1 MIINVIVPL
10 PLEGTFTYS
19 VPASLQEKVKP
30 GCRVLVPWGKTKHY
44 LAVVDSVAN
53 GENAQT
59 GYNIKEIASVVD
71 EQPIVTEA
79 QLRLWHWLA
88 DYYLSPIGEV
98 MNAALPA
105 GLKQQDRYKPKTEV
119 CVKINPKL
127 ASERNLHIALN
138 VLKRAQKQAE
148 MFCCFLELTGWD
160 RISEAASHGNGTD
173 ADEQT
178 VITPEQLS
186 IVELTR
192 DELLN
197 ASHGNTTT
205 LRQLV
210 KRDFLIEYE
219 REIGRLNNLS
229 LQPYKQINKLNAT
242 QQDAYNQVL
251 MQFLQKNVVLLHGVT
266 SSGKTEIYI
275 HLIQR
280 AIERHEQV
288 LYLMPEIALTVQMR
302 QRLQAVFGNRL
313 GIYHSK
319 YSDEERVEIWQKQ
332 LSSAP
337 YDVILGA
344 RSAVFLPFQKLGLVI
359 IDEEHE
365 TSFKQVDPA
374 PRYHARSAAIMLAH
388 WAGAKTL
395 LGTATP
401 SAETYSN
408 SISMSS
414 DGLIETAK
422 NGNSASTKSSAKY
435 GLVELFQRYK
445 GIELPEIKVVDLKE
459 LRRRK
464 MMYGS
469 FSPDLLEAMKTAL
482 AKGEQVILFQNR
494 RGFSQMMQCRTCGW
508 TPRCERCDVSLSYHK
523 TTNMLTCHYCGFTYQ
538 MPDKCPSCETA
549 DIRHHGLGTEKIEEQ
564 LLEYIPEAK
573 VARMDLDTTRTR
585 TAHERIIDDFAKGH
599 TNVLIGTQ
607 MITKGLDFKN
617 VSVVGIINADSLL
630 NFPDF
635 RAYEHAF
642 MMLSQVAGRAGRHGK
657 RGVVYLQTTQKQLPV
672 ISQIVNNDFQGFF
685 RDLMIERKMFNY
697 PPFSN
702 LIYVYLKHKNPN
714 TISSAA
720 IEMTYRLKQRLGG
733 RVLGPETPF
742 VAVVKSMNIR
752 RIMIKLENGISLQKV
767 REYLRY
773 CQSELMK
780 DKRYSSLVMYY
791 DADPM

>member
-1 MIINVIVPL
+1 MTINVIVPL

-19 VPASLQEKVKP
+19 VPASLQEKVKL

-44 LAVVDSVAN
+44 LAVVDSVN
-53 GENAQT
+53 ET
-59 GYNIKEIASVVD
+59 GDVQVGYEVKPIASVVD
-71 EQPIVTEA
+71 EVPIVTKA
-79 QLRLWHWLA
+79 QLLLWHWLS

-105 GLKQQDRYKPKTEV
+105 GLKQEDRYKPKTET
-119 CVKINPKL
+119 CVRLNSKL

-148 MFCCFLELTGWD
+148 MFCCFLELSGWD
-160 RISEAASHGNGTD
+160 RLSNGSAQQSSSSSEATVPEASASG
-173 ADEQT
+173 
-178 VITPEQLS
+178 IS
-186 IVELTR
+186 ELTR

-197 ASHGNTTT
+197 ASHGNTAT
-205 LRQLV
+205 LRQLI
-210 KRDFLIEYE
+210 KREFLEEYE

-229 LQPYKQINKLNAT
+229 LQPYKQINLLNAT
-242 QQDAYNQVL
+242 QQDAYNKVL

-319 YSDEERVEIWQKQ
+319 YSDEERVEIWRKQ
-332 LSSAP
+332 LSGDP

-365 TSFKQVDPA
+365 TSFKQADPA

-408 SISMSS
+408 A
-414 DGLIETAK
+414 LPTEKVPA
-422 NGNSASTKSSAKY
+422 AKY
-435 GLVELFQRYK
+435 GLVELTQRFK
-445 GIELPEIKVVDLKE
+445 GIELPEIKVVDIKE

-469 FSPDLLEAMKTAL
+469 FSPDLLNAMKEAL
-482 AKGEQVILFQNR
+482 ANGEQVILFQNR
-494 RGFSQMMQCRTCGW
+494 RGFSHMMQCSTCGW

-538 MPDKCPSCETA
+538 MPSKCPACETT

-564 LLEYIPEAK
+564 LLEYIPDAK

-585 TAHERIIDDFAKGH
+585 SAHERIIDDFAKGH

-657 RGVVYLQTTQKQLPV
+657 RGTVYLQTTQKQLPV
-672 ISQIVNNDFQGFF
+672 ISQIVNNDFPGFF
-685 RDLMIERKMFNY
+685 RDLMIERRMYNY

-702 LIYVYLKHKNPN
+702 IIYVYLKHKNQN
-714 TISSAA
+714 TANSAS
-720 IEMTYRLKQRLGG
+720 IEMTYRLKQRLGDK
-733 RVLGPETPF
+733 VLGPETPF

-767 REYLRY
+767 REFLRY

-780 DKRYSSLVMYY
+780 DKRYSSLTMYY
-791 DADPM
+791 DVDPL

>member
-1 MIINVIVPL
+1 MLTANVIVPL
-10 PLEGTFTYS
+10 PLEGTFTYAI
-19 VPASLQEKVKP
+19 PASLSGKVKP
-30 GCRVLVPWGKTKHY
+30 GCRVLVPWGKTKKY
-44 LAVVDSVAN
+44 LAVVDSISESTEERN
-53 GENAQT
+53 GFA
-59 GYNIKEIASVVD
+59 IKEIEALKDV
-71 EQPIVTEA
+71 EPIVTQQ
-79 QLRLWHWLA
+79 QLQLWHWIA

-105 GLKQQDRYKPKTEV
+105 GLKEEGRYKMKTET
-119 CVKINPKL
+119 CVRLNPKL
-127 ASERNLHIALN
+127 GTTRNLHIALD
-138 VLKRAQKQAE
+138 VLKRAKAQAE
-148 MFCCFLELTGWD
+148 MFCCFLELSGWD
-160 RISEAASHGNGTD
+160 RVDFNDNLNPNLNDNPNDTPSTVPDASASGFSG
-173 ADEQT
+173 
-178 VITPEQLS
+178 

-197 ASHGNTTT
+197 ASHGNTNT
-205 LRQLV
+205 LRLLI
-210 KRDFLIEYE
+210 KRDFLEEYE

-229 LQPYKQINKLNAT
+229 LQPHKQISKLNIL
-242 QQDAYNQVL
+242 QQDAYNQIL
-251 MQFLQKNVVLLHGVT
+251 LKFMQKNVVLLHGVT

-288 LYLMPEIALTVQMR
+288 LYLMPEIALTIQMR

-332 LSSAP
+332 LSGAP

-365 TSFKQVDPA
+365 TSFKQADPA

-401 SAETYSN
+401 CAETFAN
-408 SISMSS
+408 A
-414 DGLIETAK
+414 E
-422 NGNSASTKSSAKY
+422 NKY
-435 GLVELFQRYK
+435 GLVSLTQRFK
-445 GIELPEIKVVDLKE
+445 GVELPEIKVVDIQDY
-459 LRRRK
+459 RRRK
-464 MMYGS
+464 MMYAS
-469 FSPDLLEAMKTAL
+469 FSPDLLEAMKQAL
-482 AKGEQVILFQNR
+482 ANKEQVILFQNR
-494 RGFSQMMQCRTCGW
+494 RGFSQQVQCRTCGW

-523 TTNMLTCHYCGFTYQ
+523 TTSQLTCHYCGFTYRL
-538 MPDKCPSCETA
+538 PDKCPSCEGN
-549 DIRHHGLGTEKIEEQ
+549 DLRHQGLGTEKIEEQ
-564 LLEYIPEAK
+564 LMEYIPEAK

-617 VSVVGIINADSLL
+617 VSVVGIINADTLL
-630 NFPDF
+630 NYPDF

-657 RGVVYLQTTQKQLPV
+657 RGTVYLQTTQKQLP
-672 ISQIVNNDFQGFF
+672 IIPQIVNNDFHGFF
-685 RDLMIERKMFNY
+685 RDLMTERQMFLY
-697 PPFSN
+697 PPFAN
-702 LIYVYLKHKNPN
+702 IVYVYLKHKNQN
-714 TISSAA
+714 TVNSAA
-720 IEMTYRLKQRLGG
+720 LEMTYRLKNRLGE

-742 VAVVKSMNIR
+742 VSVVKSLNIR
-752 RIMIKLENGISLQKV
+752 RIMIKIENGISMQKV
-767 REYLRY
+767 RQYLRY
-773 CQSELMK
+773 CQGELMK
-780 DKRYSSLVMYY
+780 DRRYASLIMYY
-791 DADPM
+791 DVDPQ

>member
-1 MIINVIVPL
+1 MTINVIVPL

-19 VPASLQEKVKP
+19 VPASLQEKVKL

-44 LAVVDSVAN
+44 LAVVDSVN
-53 GENAQT
+53 ET
-59 GYNIKEIASVVD
+59 GDVQVGYEVKPIASVVD
-71 EQPIVTEA
+71 EVPVVTKA
-79 QLRLWHWLA
+79 QLQLWHWLS

-105 GLKQQDRYKPKTEV
+105 GLKQEDRYKPKTET
-119 CVKINPKL
+119 CVRLNSKL

-148 MFCCFLELTGWD
+148 MFCCFLELSGWD
-160 RISEAASHGNGTD
+160 RLSNGSAQQSPSSSEATVPEASASG
-173 ADEQT
+173 
-178 VITPEQLS
+178 IS
-186 IVELTR
+186 ELTR

-197 ASHGNTTT
+197 ASHGNTAT
-205 LRQLV
+205 LRQLI
-210 KRDFLIEYE
+210 KREFLEEYE

-229 LQPYKQINKLNAT
+229 LQPYKQINQLNAT
-242 QQDAYNQVL
+242 QQDAYNKVL

-332 LSSAP
+332 LSGNP

-365 TSFKQVDPA
+365 TSFKQADPA

-408 SISMSS
+408 A
-414 DGLIETAK
+414 LPTEKVPAV
-422 NGNSASTKSSAKY
+422 KY
-435 GLVELFQRYK
+435 GLVELTQRFK
-445 GIELPEIKVVDLKE
+445 GIELPEIKVVDIKE

-469 FSPDLLEAMKTAL
+469 FSPDLLNAMKEAL
-482 AKGEQVILFQNR
+482 ANGEQVILFQNR
-494 RGFSQMMQCRTCGW
+494 RGFSHMMQCSTCGW

-538 MPDKCPSCETA
+538 MPSKCPACETT

-564 LLEYIPEAK
+564 LLEYIPDAK

-585 TAHERIIDDFAKGH
+585 SAHERIIDDFAKGH

-657 RGVVYLQTTQKQLPV
+657 RGTVYLQTTQKQLPV
-672 ISQIVNNDFQGFF
+672 ITQIVNNDFPGFF
-685 RDLMIERKMFNY
+685 RDLMIERRMYNY

-702 LIYVYLKHKNPN
+702 IIYVYLKHKNQN
-714 TISSAA
+714 TANSAS
-720 IEMTYRLKQRLGG
+720 IEMTYRLKQRLGDK
-733 RVLGPETPF
+733 VLGPETPF

-767 REYLRY
+767 REFLRY

-780 DKRYSSLVMYY
+780 DKRYSSLTMYY
-791 DADPM
+791 DVDPL

>member
-1 MIINVIVPL
+1 MTINVIVPL

-19 VPASLQEKVKP
+19 VPASLQEKVKL

-44 LAVVDSVAN
+44 LAVVDSVN
-53 GENAQT
+53 ET
-59 GYNIKEIASVVD
+59 GDVQVGYEVKPIASVVD
-71 EQPIVTEA
+71 EVPIVTKA
-79 QLRLWHWLA
+79 QLQLWHWLS

-105 GLKQQDRYKPKTEV
+105 GLKQEDRYKPKTET
-119 CVKINPKL
+119 CVRLNSKL

-148 MFCCFLELTGWD
+148 MFCCFLELSGWD
-160 RISEAASHGNGTD
+160 RLSNGSAQQSSSSSEATVPEASASGISELA
-173 ADEQT
+173 
-178 VITPEQLS
+178 
-186 IVELTR
+186 R

-197 ASHGNTTT
+197 ASHGNTAT
-205 LRQLV
+205 LRQLI
-210 KRDFLIEYE
+210 KREFLEEYE

-229 LQPYKQINKLNAT
+229 LQPYKQINQLNAT
-242 QQDAYNQVL
+242 QQDAYNKVL

-288 LYLMPEIALTVQMR
+288 LYLMPEITLTVQMR

-332 LSSAP
+332 LSGDP

-365 TSFKQVDPA
+365 TSFKQADPA

-388 WAGAKTL
+388 WAGAKAL

-408 SISMSS
+408 A
-414 DGLIETAK
+414 LPTEKVPA
-422 NGNSASTKSSAKY
+422 AKY
-435 GLVELFQRYK
+435 GLVELAQRFK
-445 GIELPEIKVVDLKE
+445 GIELPEIKVVDIKE

-469 FSPDLLEAMKTAL
+469 FSPELLNAMKEAL
-482 AKGEQVILFQNR
+482 ANGEQVILFQNR
-494 RGFSQMMQCRTCGW
+494 RGFSHMMQCSTCGW

-538 MPDKCPSCETA
+538 MPSKCPACETT

-564 LLEYIPEAK
+564 LLEYIPDAK

-585 TAHERIIDDFAKGH
+585 SAHERIIDDFAKGH

-657 RGVVYLQTTQKQLPV
+657 RGTVYLQTTQKQLPV
-672 ISQIVNNDFQGFF
+672 ITQIVNNDFPGFF
-685 RDLMIERKMFNY
+685 RDLMIERRMYNY

-702 LIYVYLKHKNPN
+702 IIYVYLKHKNQN
-714 TISSAA
+714 TANSAS
-720 IEMTYRLKQRLGG
+720 IEMTYRLKQRLGDK
-733 RVLGPETPF
+733 VLGPETPF

-767 REYLRY
+767 REFLRY

-780 DKRYSSLVMYY
+780 DKRYSSLTMYY
-791 DADPM
+791 DVDPL

>member
-1 MIINVIVPL
+1 MTINVIVPL

-19 VPASLQEKVKP
+19 VPASLLEKVKR

-44 LAVVDSVAN
+44 FAIVDSVN
-53 GENAQT
+53 NDNAQT
-59 GYNIKEIASVVD
+59 VGYELKPISGVVD
-71 EQPIVTEA
+71 EQPVVTES

-105 GLKQQDRYKPKTEV
+105 GLKQEDRYKPKTET
-119 CVKINPKL
+119 CVRLNPRL
-127 ASERNLHIALN
+127 ASERNLHIALD

-148 MFCCFLELTGWD
+148 MFCCFLELSGWD
-160 RISEAASHGNGTD
+160 RLSNGISQQSPSVSTSAPVPEALASG
-173 ADEQT
+173 
-178 VITPEQLS
+178 IS
-186 IVELTR
+186 ELTR

-197 ASHGNTTT
+197 ASHGNTAT
-205 LRQLV
+205 LRQLI
-210 KRDFLIEYE
+210 KRDFLVEYE

-229 LQPYKQINKLNAT
+229 LQPYKQINQLNAT
-242 QQDAYNQVL
+242 QLDAYNHIL

-332 LSSAP
+332 LSGAP

-365 TSFKQVDPA
+365 TSFKQADPA

-408 SISMSS
+408 ALAMGKMS
-414 DGLIETAK
+414 A
-422 NGNSASTKSSAKY
+422 AKY
-435 GLVELFQRYK
+435 GLVELTQRFK

-469 FSPDLLEAMKTAL
+469 FSPDLLEAMKAAL
-482 AKGEQVILFQNR
+482 AKDEQVILFQNR
-494 RGFSQMMQCRTCGW
+494 RGFSHMMQCRTCGW

-538 MPDKCPSCETA
+538 MPSKCPACETT

-657 RGVVYLQTTQKQLPV
+657 RGTVYLQTTQKQLPI

-685 RDLMIERKMFNY
+685 RDLMVERRMFNY
-697 PPFSN
+697 PPYSN

-714 TISSAA
+714 VISSAA
-720 IEMTYRLKQRLGG
+720 IEMTYRLKQRLGD

-752 RIMIKLENGISLQKV
+752 RIMIKLESGISLQKV

-773 CQSELMK
+773 CQVELMK
-780 DKRYSSLVMYY
+780 DKRYSSLVTYY
-791 DADPM
+791 DVDPQ

>member
-1 MIINVIVPL
+1 MMTINVIVPL

-19 VPASLQEKVKP
+19 VPASLKEKVKL

-44 LAVVDSVAN
+44 LAVVDSVD
-53 GENAQT
+53 ET
-59 GYNIKEIASVVD
+59 GDVQVGYEVKPIASVVD
-71 EQPIVTEA
+71 EVPIVTKA
-79 QLRLWHWLA
+79 QLQLWHWLS

-105 GLKQQDRYKPKTEV
+105 GLKQEDRYKPKTET
-119 CVKINPKL
+119 CVRLNSKL

-148 MFCCFLELTGWD
+148 MFCCFLELSGWD
-160 RISEAASHGNGTD
+160 RLSNGISQQSPSVSTSATVPETSASG
-173 ADEQT
+173 
-178 VITPEQLS
+178 IS
-186 IVELTR
+186 ELTR

-197 ASHGNTTT
+197 ASHGNTAT
-205 LRQLV
+205 LRQLI
-210 KRDFLIEYE
+210 KREFLEEYE

-229 LQPYKQINKLNAT
+229 LQPYKQINQLNAT
-242 QQDAYNQVL
+242 QQDAYNKVL

-332 LSSAP
+332 LSGDP

-365 TSFKQVDPA
+365 TSFKQADPA

-408 SISMSS
+408 A
-414 DGLIETAK
+414 LPTEKVPA
-422 NGNSASTKSSAKY
+422 AKY
-435 GLVELFQRYK
+435 GLVELTQRFK
-445 GIELPEIKVVDLKE
+445 GIELPEIKVVDIKE

-469 FSPDLLEAMKTAL
+469 FSPDLLNAMKEAL
-482 AKGEQVILFQNR
+482 ANGEQVILFQNR
-494 RGFSQMMQCRTCGW
+494 RGFSHMMQCSTCGW

-538 MPDKCPSCETA
+538 MPSKCPACEAT

-564 LLEYIPEAK
+564 LLEYIPDAK

-585 TAHERIIDDFAKGH
+585 SAHERIIDDFAKGH

-657 RGVVYLQTTQKQLPV
+657 RGTVYLQTTQMQLPV
-672 ISQIVNNDFQGFF
+672 ITQIVNNDFPGFF
-685 RDLMIERKMFNY
+685 RDLMIERRMYNY

-702 LIYVYLKHKNPN
+702 IIYVYLKHKNQN
-714 TISSAA
+714 TANSAS
-720 IEMTYRLKQRLGG
+720 IEMTYRLKQRLGDK
-733 RVLGPETPF
+733 VLGPETPF

-767 REYLRY
+767 REFLRY

-780 DKRYSSLVMYY
+780 DKRYSSLTMYY
-791 DADPM
+791 DVDPL